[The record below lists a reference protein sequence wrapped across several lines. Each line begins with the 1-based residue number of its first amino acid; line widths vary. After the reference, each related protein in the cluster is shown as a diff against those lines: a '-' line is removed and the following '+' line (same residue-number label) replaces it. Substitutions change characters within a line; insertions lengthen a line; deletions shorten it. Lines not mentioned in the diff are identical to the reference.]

1 MENSLFEK
9 KYREFK
15 EKLLL
20 ESAKKKRKSPIE
32 SNDIDEDGEG
42 ASAPMGGEGA
52 PAGDIGGG
60 DAPLVDIG
68 GDAPAQD
75 AAPDM
80 PKPQPPPPPPPPPH
94 HPPYRAGI
102 GWGVLA
108 PMMRWPFAVRTLTTP
123 ATKKKRK
130 KKKKTSKK

>member
-42 ASAPMGGEGA
+42 APAPMGGEGA

-60 DAPLVDIG
+60 DAPPVDI
-68 GDAPAQD
+68 DAPAQD

-123 ATKKKRK
+123 TTKKKRK